1 MKYFVGI
8 DGGGT
13 RTTLGIADESGRE
26 VIRRVGP
33 AGLIDPRRPAA
44 TAELL
49 VSLVHEAAEC
59 AALDG
64 PAAALCAG
72 LAGVG
77 NPAERRVVEE
87 TFARANIAEQVAVVS
102 DGEIALHGALSGG
115 PGILVIAGT
124 GSVAYGRSEDGRV
137 ERTGGWGM
145 ILGDEGG
152 GYAIARAGLRAALMA
167 IDGRGPETRLASL
180 LLDVIGLASP
190 DAIPSWTAR
199 AEKAEVAMLAVHVI
213 RAGERE
219 DPVARGIACQAARD
233 LAAHVEALVRRLG
246 PWTTPPAV
254 VPHGGVATDP
264 IFGQY
269 LEQAIGRLPD
279 PARVTESRAD
289 AVTGALSFARSL
301 SEKGVHVSF

>member
-33 AGLIDPRRPAA
+33 AGLVDPRRPAA

-49 VSLVHEAAEC
+49 VSLVHEAAES

-77 NPAERRVVEE
+77 NPAERKVVEE

-115 PGILVIAGT
+115 PGVLVIAGT
-124 GSVAYGRSEDGRV
+124 GSVAYGRAENGRV

-167 IDGRGPETRLASL
+167 MDGRGPETRLGPL

-199 AEKAEVAMLAVHVI
+199 AEKSEVAMLAVHVI
-213 RAGERE
+213 RAGERD
-219 DPVARGIACQAARD
+219 DPVARGIVRQAAHD
-233 LAAHVEALVRRLG
+233 LAVHVEALIHRLG
-246 PWTTPPAV
+246 PWTGPPSV

-264 IFGQY
+264 IFGPY
-269 LEQAIGRLPD
+269 LAQAIAGLTHSVRI
-279 PARVTESRAD
+279 TESRAD

-301 SEKGVHVSF
+301 SEEGLPVSL